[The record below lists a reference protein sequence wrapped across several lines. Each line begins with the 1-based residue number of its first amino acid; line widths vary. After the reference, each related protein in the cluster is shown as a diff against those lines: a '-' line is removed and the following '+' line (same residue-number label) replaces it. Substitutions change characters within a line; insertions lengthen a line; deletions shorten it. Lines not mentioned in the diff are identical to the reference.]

1 MTLLE
6 NNKEVPTEE
15 DIKGFTKIFNC
26 EISDLIGTDDI
37 KGFCKDLY
45 NKKMKKVKEINN
57 IGLNI
62 KLQRKK
68 NRLTQINT
76 IKKAKEFTNGVEIL
90 TLVRLGYLERNVYK
104 PTDDELKILSGIFN
118 CNISDIDNTK
128 E

>member
-1 MTLLE
+1 MIR
-6 NNKEVPTEE
+6 V
-15 DIKGFTKIFNC
+15 FNC
-26 EISDLIGTDDI
+26 TPIDLIGTNDI

-45 NKKMKKVKEINN
+45 NKKIKKVKEINN

-68 NRLTQINT
+68 NRLTQINA
-76 IKKAKEFTNGVEIL
+76 IKKAKEFTNGEEIL